1 LKSILNQD
9 FQGKLE
15 TIVVDSNSPDNT
27 KRIAHKYSN
36 KVINVKTRGVSKAR
50 NLGAKHAKGELLLFL
65 DADTVLDPGF
75 IVDMYEKLT
84 EPKVVCISGTVGGLE
99 RRSIFEYLFKL
110 LHYKLMNTVSAL
122 TAQIGFPFFP
132 TVCCACK
139 KTAFDEI
146 GGFDEGLAVAEDLV
160 FSLRMGR
167 VGKCLV
173 AKGAKAYTSVR
184 RVRKNGLLRNYMM
197 YFKNYFRVFIL
208 NQKPWIHDFPHTRE
222 I

>member
-1 LKSILNQD
+1 MKI
-9 FQGKLE
+9 
-15 TIVVDSNSPDNT
+15 
-27 KRIAHKYSN
+27 
-36 KVINVKTRGVSKAR
+36 RGVSKAR
-50 NLGAKHAKGELLLFL
+50 NLGAQHAKGELLLFL

-75 IVDMYEKLT
+75 IVDMYDKLT
-84 EPKVVCISGTVGGLE
+84 DPKVVCISGTVGGLE
-99 RRSIFEYLFKL
+99 RQSIFEYLFKL

-122 TAQIGFPFFP
+122 TARMGFPFFP

-184 RVRKNGLLRNYMM
+184 RVRKNGFLRNYWM

>member
-1 LKSILNQD
+1 MNQD

-27 KRIAHKYSN
+27 KRIARKYAD

-50 NLGAKHAKGELLLFL
+50 NLGAKYAKGKLLLFL

-122 TAQIGFPFFP
+122 TAQMGFPFFP
-132 TVCCACK
+132 TVCCACR

-184 RVRKNGLLRNYMM
+184 RVRKNGLLRNYWM

>member
-1 LKSILNQD
+1 MKSILNQD

-27 KRIAHKYSN
+27 KRIARKYSN

-75 IVDMYEKLT
+75 VVDMYEKLT

-122 TAQIGFPFFP
+122 TAQMGFPFFP